1 MAEPTIYIVDEVVT
15 KPGQARGFI
24 DRYLAEYAP
33 GAEQRGMTLDRVL
46 VSPPIW
52 FTDQEN
58 TVTISWTVPGA
69 GAWWGM
75 TARGR
80 HDASIREF
88 WTAIEELVQS
98 RSRRMMA
105 AAADV
110 DGLNNV

>member
-33 GAEQRGMTLDRVL
+33 GAKGRGMTLDRVL

-52 FTDQEN
+52 FADQEN
-58 TVTISWTVPGA
+58 TITISWTVPGV

-75 TARGR
+75 TAQGR
-80 HDASIREF
+80 HDPSIGEF
-88 WTAIEELVQS
+88 WTDIDELVQH
-98 RSRRMMA
+98 RARRMTA
-105 AAADV
+105 AATDV
-110 DGLNNV
+110 DELNDV

>member
-33 GAEQRGMTLDRVL
+33 GAERRGMTLDRVL

-52 FTDQEN
+52 LPDQEN
-58 TVTISWTVPGA
+58 TVTITWTVPGV
-69 GAWWGM
+69 GAWWQM
-75 TARGR
+75 TAMGR
-80 HDASIREF
+80 HDASIGEF
-88 WTAIEELVQS
+88 WTEIEQLLQS
-98 RSRRMMA
+98 RSRRMTA
-105 AAADV
+105 AADDV